1 VSQGQL
7 TFQLSVPATEILHQ
21 MQKLA
26 QEYEGQFQGDEK
38 SGHVSL
44 NIFIGIIEG
53 NYTVNGDNLT
63 LTITKKP
70 FLVGYETIRATIK
83 EHLTGLA

>member
-1 VSQGQL
+1 MSQGQL
-7 TFQLSVPATEILHQ
+7 TFQLSVPTAEILHQ

-26 QEYEGQFQGDEK
+26 QQYDGQVHGDEQ

-53 NYTVNGDNLT
+53 DYVVDGDQLT

-70 FLVGYETIRATIK
+70 FLVGYETIRGTIR